1 MLNSAQQHSAALSS
15 SKEYSAVLSNTQQHT
30 AAHSSAHQLSAALS
44 RAQQGSFVPSDAQ
57 LCKKVISSTLCAQQ
71 LSAALKNTKEYQKIG
86 TIRIENKLE
95 LLTNLNNPELVYG
108 SLNG

>member
-1 MLNSAQQHSAALSS
+1 M
-15 SKEYSAVLSNTQQHT
+15 LSNTQQQT